1 MLRKRPHAPEK
12 AACSGLPNKSFLRNN
27 KKITALPSRALTP
40 FGADP
45 KDPPSYQE
53 HPYNP
58 FVIVASSRGSSILAA
73 VDLSVWRKECSKRW
87 GESGQRAGWTQVG
100 GRILQEPESEQQDR
114 S

>member
-1 MLRKRPHAPEK
+1 MLREK
-12 AACSGLPNKSFLRNN
+12 AGCSGLPNKSFLRNN

-45 KDPPSYQE
+45 KDPFISGASVY
-53 HPYNP
+53 P
-58 FVIVASSRGSSILAA
+58 FVIVASSRGCSILAA

-87 GESGQRAGWTQVG
+87 RESGQRAGWTQVG